1 MAFKKRIKGESRYLG
16 IRDAYL
22 IRLAVDL
29 DVIHIGCTD
38 WPFTRVNSENRTLL
52 HLKLEKI
59 CSTLIGVDIDLEGL
73 KYLETLVPGRYLH
86 ANLLEENISS
96 AFESTNVDLILV
108 PDVLEHVPNQRDF
121 LKGCLDLAKS
131 LNADIVFTTPNQY
144 AIKAMLGILIGLDFT
159 HSDHRVVHNRITLE
173 TSLAD
178 LGISQEEIVID
189 YVSRDIRERYGIL
202 LSTLSKGID
211 KMLFMKP
218 YLADSLVVLI
228 RNSSDL

>member
-1 MAFKKRIKGESRYLG
+1 MAFKKRIRGDSRYLG

-22 IRLAVDL
+22 IRLAVDH
-29 DVIHIGCTD
+29 DVVHIGCTD
-38 WPFTRVNSENRTLL
+38 WPFTKVNSENGTLL
-52 HLKLEKI
+52 HLKLAKI
-59 CSTLIGVDIDLEGL
+59 CSTLIGVDIDLEGI
-73 KYLETLVPGRYLH
+73 KYLETLVPGKYLH

-96 AFESTNVDLILV
+96 AFQSSNVDLILV

-121 LKGCLDLAKS
+121 LKGCLDVAKS
-131 LNADIVFTTPNQY
+131 LNADLVFTTPNQY

-178 LGISQEEIVID
+178 LGISQEKVNID
-189 YVSRDIRERYGIL
+189 YVSRDIRQRYGLL
-202 LSTLSKGID
+202 LSTLSKAID
-211 KMLFMKP
+211 KMLFMQP

-228 RNSSDL
+228 RNSSES